1 LWRKRAASSG
11 AGEDA
16 VGVPALHGRG
26 SACAVDVATFDRI
39 QLVRAEPGLGGED
52 DERPVDRSEFCGERV
67 DLVARERQ

>member
-1 LWRKRAASSG
+1 MSRRSSG
-11 AGEDA
+11 
-16 VGVPALHGRG
+16 
-26 SACAVDVATFDRI
+26 I